1 MGELYTAVNEIIGD
15 ASSAKGLL
23 YYTNWSTGATPG
35 TGAPHALTLNRK
47 IEGIPPVFEPDPET
61 YFPGVYVERSQS
73 WPSVS
78 SRDGKQ
84 YVCNFDIAVHY
95 IADTP
100 VGRTSKDVA
109 LEMAVKLTENIM
121 GADKLGIDYIS
132 GVYFAGI
139 ESNVALSSIIS
150 RMHTEWAVA
159 TARFMVQG
167 AVIF

>member
-1 MGELYTAVNEIIGD
+1 MSELYTAVNEIIGD
-15 ASSAKGLL
+15 ASKATGIL

-35 TGAPHALTLNRK
+35 AGAIHAITLNRK
-47 IEGIPPVFEPDPET
+47 IEGIPPVFEPDPST

-78 SRDGKQ
+78 GKNGKQ
-84 YVCNFDIAVHY
+84 YICNFDVAIHY

-109 LEMAVKLTENIM
+109 LEMAVKITENIM
-121 GADKLGIDYIS
+121 GADKLGLDYVS
-132 GVYFAGI
+132 GVIFSGI
-139 ESNVALSSIIS
+139 ESNAALSSMIS

-159 TARFMVQG
+159 TIRLTIEGV
-167 AVIF
+167 VIF